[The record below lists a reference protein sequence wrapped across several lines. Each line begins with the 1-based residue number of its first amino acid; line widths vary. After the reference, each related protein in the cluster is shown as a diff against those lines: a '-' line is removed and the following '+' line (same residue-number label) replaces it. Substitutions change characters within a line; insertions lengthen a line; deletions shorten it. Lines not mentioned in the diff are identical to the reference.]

1 VKPAVSL
8 TLPSLLRDIAGTV
21 EFRLH
26 AATLLEALEA
36 VYRRVPA
43 LRGHLCDERGRFR
56 GHVLCLVNGVNTRD
70 LKAADPPLAEGD
82 RISILQAI
90 SGG

>member
-1 VKPAVSL
+1 MKPAVTL
-8 TLPSLLRDIAGTV
+8 TLPSLLRDVAG
-21 EFRLH
+21 
-26 AATLLEALEA
+26 ATELALRASTLAEALDEA
-36 VYRRVPA
+36 YRRVPA

-70 LKAADPPLAEGD
+70 LKPADPPLSAGD
-82 RISILQAI
+82 RISIIQAI